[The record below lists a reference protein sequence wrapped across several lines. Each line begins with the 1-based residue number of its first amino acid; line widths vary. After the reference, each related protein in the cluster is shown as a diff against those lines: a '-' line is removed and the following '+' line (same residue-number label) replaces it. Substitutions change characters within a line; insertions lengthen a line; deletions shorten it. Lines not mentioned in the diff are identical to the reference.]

1 MTANSSIKNLQ
12 NEINKY
18 FEKAEKDQEY
28 KKTLNQYYDESMQL
42 ENMRQNVPLS
52 DYSKF
57 RDDTRSEIDKM
68 KQDPNNYP
76 MKEII

>member
-1 MTANSSIKNLQ
+1 
-12 NEINKY
+12 
-18 FEKAEKDQEY
+18 
-28 KKTLNQYYDESMQL
+28 MQL
-42 ENMRQNVPLS
+42 ENTRQNVPVS

-76 MKEII
+76 MKEIIQISSQLDQKILKIQGDEAKPQDIETNVEET